1 MVSHHFSPPFGE
13 YVLFFPN
20 RRRSKSN
27 VQIRVENWIW
37 RQTKWLPWLFWQ
49 FLVLYITFLGWE
61 MMRFALIFVFLNGLK
76 PRLRGTLLDLFLL
89 LFWYYELWH
98 GTIYIYIHTV
108 VLFYFLYFYVLG
120 NIRIN
125 LFCIYIYIYYSV
137 FLYLPM
143 DVHVFFVVGT
153 TRLIYIYIYVCFG
166 LKFSCCLPILGA
178 WS

>member
-37 RQTKWLPWLFWQ
+37 RQTKWLPWLFGQ
-49 FLVLYITFLGWE
+49 FLVLYIPFLGWE

-98 GTIYIYIHTV
+98 GTIYIYTHSCSFLLFVFLCTWEYQNQF
-108 VLFYFLYFYVLG
+108 VLYL
-120 NIRIN
+120 
-125 LFCIYIYIYYSV
+125 YIYIIVYFCICLWTYTFSV
-137 FLYLPM
+137 WLEQQ
-143 DVHVFFVVGT
+143 D
-153 TRLIYIYIYVCFG
+153 
-166 LKFSCCLPILGA
+166 
-178 WS
+178 